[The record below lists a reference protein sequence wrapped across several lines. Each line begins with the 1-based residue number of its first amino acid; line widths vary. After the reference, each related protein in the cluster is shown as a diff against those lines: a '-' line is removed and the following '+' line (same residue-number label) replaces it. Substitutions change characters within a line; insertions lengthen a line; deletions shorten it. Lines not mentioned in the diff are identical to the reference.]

1 MNFSTLKH
9 EGHSTIVGQTN
20 AVYCLMDILQEKYPN
35 VEIESFSSDGGRI
48 DFKVLKRTQGFW
60 TSDSNDALDRQII
73 QRDMSY
79 FFLP

>member
-1 MNFSTLKH
+1 VNFSTLKH

-48 DFKVLKRTQGFW
+48 DFKVLKRLKVFGHLILMMHW
-60 TSDSNDALDRQII
+60 IDK
-73 QRDMSY
+73 SY
-79 FFLP
+79 NAT

>member
-48 DFKVLKRTQGFW
+48 DFKVLKRLKVFGHLILMMHW
-60 TSDSNDALDRQII
+60 IDK
-73 QRDMSY
+73 SY
-79 FFLP
+79 NAT

>member
-1 MNFSTLKH
+1 MNFSTHKH

-48 DFKVLKRTQGFW
+48 DFKVLKRLKVFGHLILMMHW
-60 TSDSNDALDRQII
+60 IDK
-73 QRDMSY
+73 SY
-79 FFLP
+79 NAT